1 MMTEFS
7 DLVELSLQIFDIMSA
22 PLIQALSFPSVS
34 VIGGYISVEGTMW
47 QMPVL
52 FLGVERP
59 IGQKVACILSHV
71 IDRLRALTL

>member
-1 MMTEFS
+1 MMAEFS
-7 DLVELSLQIFDIMSA
+7 GLFELSLQIFDILSA
-22 PLIQALSFPSVS
+22 PMKQALSFPSVS
-34 VIGGYISVEGTMW
+34 VMVDYIFVEGTMW

-71 IDRLRALTL
+71 IDSLRALTL

>member
-1 MMTEFS
+1 MTEISGSF
-7 DLVELSLQIFDIMSA
+7 ELSLQIFDILSA
-22 PLIQALSFPSVS
+22 PMMQALSFPSVP
-34 VIGGYISVEGTMW
+34 VMVDYIFVEGTMW

-71 IDRLRALTL
+71 IDSLRALTL